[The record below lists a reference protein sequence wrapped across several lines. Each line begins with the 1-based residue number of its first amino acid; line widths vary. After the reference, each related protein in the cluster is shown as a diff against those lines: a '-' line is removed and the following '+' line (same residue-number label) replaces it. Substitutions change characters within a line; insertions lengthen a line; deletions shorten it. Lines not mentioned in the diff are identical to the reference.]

1 MSDQDIIRKRIQ
13 VYGSVQGVGFRYRTR
28 YAAELQGVTG
38 WVENLDD
45 GSVLM
50 ELQGTEEQ
58 IDKVFETVVQSG
70 WINVTDMKVQKI
82 DVEESRGFHTR

>member
-1 MSDQDIIRKRIQ
+1 MSEQDIIRKRIQ
-13 VYGSVQGVGFRYRTR
+13 VY
-28 YAAELQGVTG
+28 
-38 WVENLDD
+38 

-58 IDKVFETVVQSG
+58 IDKVFETVVQSR

-82 DVEESRGFHTR
+82 EVEESRGFHTR